1 MDQSE
6 RQRSSAMPILVDLVA
21 MYIITGLLLILLAA
35 LLGRVDMSDAA
46 VSIGIIA
53 TYIVSCF
60 AGGFLIGKK
69 KKKKIFMGPLCWR
82 ILFCGAAAW
91 KSGGEPR
98 AGRAAGT
105 YADDSGALYFVRN
118 GGRDAQLVKYLWNKK
133 GSFGLLFYFV
143 VRYAAAC

>member
-1 MDQSE
+1 MEIGGGLHMDQSE
-6 RQRSSAMPILVDLVA
+6 RQRSSAMPVLVDLVA

-69 KKKKIFMGPLCWR
+69 KKKK
-82 ILFCGAAAW
+82 
-91 KSGGEPR
+91 
-98 AGRAAGT
+98 
-105 YADDSGALYFVRN
+105 
-118 GGRDAQLVKYLWNKK
+118 KYLW
-133 GSFGLLFYFV
+133 GLCVGAFYFAV
-143 VRYAAAC
+143 LLDRKSTRLNSSHA